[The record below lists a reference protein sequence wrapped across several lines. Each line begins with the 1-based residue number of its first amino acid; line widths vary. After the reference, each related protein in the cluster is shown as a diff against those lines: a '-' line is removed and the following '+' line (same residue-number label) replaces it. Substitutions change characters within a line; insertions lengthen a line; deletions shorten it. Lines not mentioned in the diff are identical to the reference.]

1 MKNISSY
8 QNKQV
13 LVIGMGKSG
22 VNSAKLLVK
31 LGAQVIVNDK
41 TNQPNQSQVDELKK
55 IGVKVVTGSHP
66 LELLDGTTTVVKNP
80 VVPYD
85 NLLVAKAIEEKIPV
99 ITEPELAYQVLDAT
113 MIGITGTNGKT
124 TTTTM
129 ITEML
134 NRNRSKGKAYAA
146 GNIGIPTTQ
155 IAQQATADDVMVT
168 ELSSFQLM
176 GIKTLHPHIAVL
188 TNIYEAHTDW
198 HGSHANYVNAK
209 MRILM
214 NQTAD
219 DYFVVN
225 WDNEEARQFS
235 KHTQAT
241 VVPFSREDQTEAGAY
256 EKDGV
261 LYFKGEKIIDADQIG
276 VPGSHN
282 VENALAAIAAAKL
295 MGQSAENI
303 KEVLQ
308 QFTGVRH
315 RMQYVTTFNERK
327 FYNDSKATDIEA
339 TQKALDGFNQ
349 PVVLLAGGLDRGFN
363 KFDRLVPYFK
373 KHVRALVVFGE
384 TADLMADAGKQAG
397 IKEIVKTENAVTAVP
412 EAYRL
417 SKPGDVILLSPAC
430 ASWDQWP
437 TFEVR
442 GDQYIK
448 AVEDLIKKM
457 EEAK

>member
-1 MKNISSY
+1 
-8 QNKQV
+8 
-13 LVIGMGKSG
+13 
-22 VNSAKLLVK
+22 
-31 LGAQVIVNDK
+31 
-41 TNQPNQSQVDELKK
+41 
-55 IGVKVVTGSHP
+55 
-66 LELLDGTTTVVKNP
+66 
-80 VVPYD
+80 
-85 NLLVAKAIEEKIPV
+85 
-99 ITEPELAYQVLDAT
+99 
-113 MIGITGTNGKT
+113 
-124 TTTTM
+124 
-129 ITEML
+129 
-134 NRNRSKGKAYAA
+134 
-146 GNIGIPTTQ
+146 
-155 IAQQATADDVMVT
+155 
-168 ELSSFQLM
+168 
-176 GIKTLHPHIAVL
+176 
-188 TNIYEAHTDW
+188 
-198 HGSHANYVNAK
+198 
-209 MRILM
+209 M

-219 DYFVVN
+219 DYFVVS

-241 VVPFSREDQTEAGAY
+241 VVPFSREDQTEVGAY

-349 PVVLLAGGLDRGFN
+349 PVVLLAGGLDRGF

-373 KHVRALVVFGE
+373 KNVRALVVFGE

-397 IKEIVKTENAVTAVP
+397 IKEIVRTENAVTAVP

>member
-41 TNQPNQSQVDELKK
+41 TDQPNQSQVDELKK

-295 MGQSAENI
+295 MGQSDENI

>member
-41 TNQPNQSQVDELKK
+41 TDQPNQSQVDELKK

-339 TQKALDGFNQ
+339 TQKALDGFNH

>member
-41 TNQPNQSQVDELKK
+41 TDQPNQSQVDELKK

>member
-41 TNQPNQSQVDELKK
+41 TDQPNQSQVDELKK

-176 GIKTLHPHIAVL
+176 GIKTLHCC
-188 TNIYEAHTDW
+188 
-198 HGSHANYVNAK
+198 
-209 MRILM
+209 
-214 NQTAD
+214 
-219 DYFVVN
+219 
-225 WDNEEARQFS
+225 
-235 KHTQAT
+235 
-241 VVPFSREDQTEAGAY
+241 
-256 EKDGV
+256 
-261 LYFKGEKIIDADQIG
+261 
-276 VPGSHN
+276 
-282 VENALAAIAAAKL
+282 
-295 MGQSAENI
+295 
-303 KEVLQ
+303 
-308 QFTGVRH
+308 
-315 RMQYVTTFNERK
+315 
-327 FYNDSKATDIEA
+327 
-339 TQKALDGFNQ
+339 
-349 PVVLLAGGLDRGFN
+349 
-363 KFDRLVPYFK
+363 FD
-373 KHVRALVVFGE
+373 
-384 TADLMADAGKQAG
+384 
-397 IKEIVKTENAVTAVP
+397 
-412 EAYRL
+412 
-417 SKPGDVILLSPAC
+417 
-430 ASWDQWP
+430 
-437 TFEVR
+437 
-442 GDQYIK
+442 
-448 AVEDLIKKM
+448 
-457 EEAK
+457 

>member
-41 TNQPNQSQVDELKK
+41 TDQPNQSQVDELKK

-308 QFTGVRH
+308 QFIGVRH

>member
-41 TNQPNQSQVDELKK
+41 TDQPDQSQVDELKK

-80 VVPYD
+80 VVPY
-85 NLLVAKAIEEKIPV
+85 NNPLVAKAIEEKIPV

-134 NRNRSKGKAYAA
+134 NRSRSKGKAYAA
-146 GNIGIPTTQ
+146 GNIGIPTTE
-155 IAQQATADDVMVT
+155 IAQQATPDDVMVT

-225 WDNEEARQFS
+225 WDNEEALQFS
-235 KHTQAT
+235 KHTQQAT
-241 VVPFSREDQTEAGAY
+241 VVPFSREGRTEEGAY

-282 VENALAAIAAAKL
+282 VENALAALAVAKL
-295 MGQSAENI
+295 MGQSTENI

-339 TQKALDGFNQ
+339 TQKALDGFDQ
-349 PVVLLAGGLDRGFN
+349 PVVLLAGGLDRGF

-373 KHVRALVVFGE
+373 KHVRALIVFGE

-417 SKPGDVILLSPAC
+417 SHPGDVILLSPAC